1 LSWTTSDMPSQTD
14 RVAVVT
20 GANGGLGLA
29 VVRALAAHGAHVVM
43 AVRDVAKAD
52 GARDDLLAAQP
63 DASLEVVAL
72 DLADLASVR
81 AAVEVIAAAHRSID
95 LLVNN
100 AGVMAIPE
108 RQTADGFEMQL
119 GTNHLGHFVLT
130 AGLCSS
136 LARASGARVV
146 SVTSTGRHFGR
157 GVDADNP
164 HMHGRYDPWRAYGQ
178 SKLANL
184 HFALELDRR
193 FRRAGARARSLVAH
207 PGFANTDLQ
216 ANSARET
223 PGGASQRFF
232 HLAVERFGM
241 SAEGGALP
249 LLRAATDPSA
259 RGGEL
264 YTPRW
269 VNSGPPVRRP
279 MMKRTRDLDAMRTLW
294 EVSERET
301 GTTFDVAA
309 AVVAARD

>member
-1 LSWTTSDMPSQTD
+1 VSWTTADIPAQTG

-20 GANGGLGLA
+20 GANGGLGLE
-29 VVRALAAHGAHVVM
+29 VTRALAAKGAHVVM
-43 AVRDVAKAD
+43 AARNPDKANR
-52 GARDDLLAAQP
+52 ARDQLLITQP
-63 DASLEVVAL
+63 DAALEVVEL
-72 DLADLASVR
+72 DLADLASVHT
-81 AAVEVIAAAHRSID
+81 AAAAIAAAHPVID

-108 RQTADGFEMQL
+108 RQTADGFEMQF

-130 AGLCSS
+130 ANLCLSLVRSS
-136 LARASGARVV
+136 SARVV

-157 GVDADNP
+157 SVDPSNP
-164 HMHGRYDPWRAYGQ
+164 QMHGRYDPWRAYGQ

-232 HLAVERFGM
+232 DVAVRKFGM
-241 SAEGGALP
+241 SPAGGALP
-249 LLRAATDPSA
+249 LLRAATDPGA
-259 RGGEL
+259 QGGEL

-269 VNSGPPVRRP
+269 VNNGPPVRRP
-279 MMKRTRDLDAMRTLW
+279 ITRRSRNLEAMQTLW
-294 EVSERET
+294 DVSEDET

-309 AVVAARD
+309 VVTAAQS